1 MYEESELINLI
12 MAGISVLLLWGF
24 RRIRLPLTRTLLAA
38 YGALLCGQFF
48 TVAEGFVL
56 PQLLNVAEHL
66 SYAVAGILF
75 AVGTARL
82 PRSSCPAEEVRNYG
96 PDRAH

>member
-1 MYEESELINLI
+1 MYQESELINVI
-12 MAGISVLLLWGF
+12 MAVISVLFLWGF
-24 RRIRLPLTRTLLAA
+24 RRIGLPLTRPLLAA

-56 PQLLNVAEHL
+56 PQVLNVAEHL
-66 SYAVAGILF
+66 SYTVAGILF

-82 PRSSCPAEEVRNYG
+82 PRSSAPAGEARSYG
-96 PDRAH
+96 PDRAP